1 MSISSRDG
9 GMAAVSDVSSE
20 QQRSKAQ
27 KGLGEVKVGERLA
40 GLFTS
45 TLSPEVREQE

>member
-9 GMAAVSDVSSE
+9 GTATISDVSSE
-20 QQRSKAQ
+20 HQRSNAQ
-27 KGLGEVKVGERLA
+27 RELGKVKVGECLA
-40 GLFTS
+40 DLFTS

>member
-1 MSISSRDG
+1 
-9 GMAAVSDVSSE
+9 MATVSDVSSE
-20 QQRSKAQ
+20 HQRSKAQ
-27 KGLGEVKVGERLA
+27 KGPSEVTVGECLA